1 MEKLKGYINELHNTL
16 DLLPIEL
23 VAELISILQ
32 EARVNHRQVF
42 IMGNGGS
49 ASTATHFVADL
60 AKNTRWHTLPD
71 FRVLGLT
78 DNMAMLSAY
87 ANDEG
92 YENVFVQQLA
102 NFVRPKDIVIAI
114 SASGNSNNVLK
125 AVELANQVKARTI
138 GLTGFDGGRLGTL
151 VDVNIHIPSNII
163 EQVEDLHL
171 VVEHMVVKTLKELA
185 REMVTAEGLRPE
197 VALPEITTANGHQP

>member
-138 GLTGFDGGRLGTL
+138 GLLALNGREPVRGQGGASSIATALSHQGL
-151 VDVNIHIPSNII
+151 
-163 EQVEDLHL
+163 
-171 VVEHMVVKTLKELA
+171 LKA
-185 REMVTAEGLRPE
+185 
-197 VALPEITTANGHQP
+197 